1 MRRKERS
8 LKSPMKALNLSRR
21 NTRRNPNLRATKL
34 VCLDS
39 PLSPLSLLALPSLS
53 LINPQMEFISW
64 RSLRL
69 ADQSLV
75 DPRNVLVVSVADPK
89 STEETSKVLSRL
101 LLISCNPISAG

>member
-1 MRRKERS
+1 
-8 LKSPMKALNLSRR
+8 
-21 NTRRNPNLRATKL
+21 
-34 VCLDS
+34 
-39 PLSPLSLLALPSLS
+39 
-53 LINPQMEFISW
+53 MEFISW